1 MWSCEA
7 IEPYYRQ
14 NCFIAFKDFE
24 RAGSENRILS
34 VIHPEMLENLT
45 ASAVRALNRQSGQ
58 H

>member
-1 MWSCEA
+1 MWSDER
-7 IEPYYRQ
+7 IESYYRQ
-14 NCFIAFKDFE
+14 NCFNAFTDFE

-45 ASAVRALNRQSGQ
+45 AGAVRALNRQSAQ